1 MTLVLKSNVNA
12 VKGIPP
18 SSGYKGP
25 SDYVTFADFSK
36 GAYIKDGV
44 AVALSNILTSPS
56 QRSNAVVS
64 DKYHNVGISPAGVP
78 RIGYIPA
85 YGIYGVQ
92 SETSNKGCSVGP
104 DFFFQGDSL
113 DTPYA
118 VYSNKG
124 SLSFDKTKVNFLGG
138 TGNITDPYIFKR
150 KSDSPSSI
158 RFTTSRPDTRVY
170 SIICVGNRVPLSI
183 AKDRDVLSDSDLV
196 LNVNGIDRSN
206 FTMVF
211 RTVSPRLGAVL
222 GNPLGYIPVVKFYGD
237 NNSSFSFIKV
247 RGISLNVRAVSNGAT
262 TAEIREAAPVN
273 FDIDTYAISCS
284 NGIISCYMNGAKID
298 MKNNLTNLPGFLLN
312 EVRILSADN
321 QWSVPKYCDHLV
333 NAIVYNRTLSSKE
346 LSECV
351 FV

>member
-1 MTLVLKSNVNA
+1 MTLVLKSSVNA

-36 GAYIKDGV
+36 GMYIKNGV

-56 QRSNAVVS
+56 QTSGTVVS
-64 DKYHNVGISPAGVP
+64 DKYHNIGVSPAGVP

-92 SETSNKGCSVGP
+92 SETSNKGCTVGS
-104 DFFFQGDSL
+104 DFFFQGNSL
-113 DTPYA
+113 NTAYA

-138 TGNITDPYIFKR
+138 TGNITDPYIFRR

-158 RFTTSRPDTRVY
+158 RFTTSRPDVRVY
-170 SIICVGNRVPLSI
+170 SIMCVGNRVPLSI
-183 AKDRDVLSDSDLV
+183 SKDGDVLSDSDLV
-196 LNVNGIDRSN
+196 LDVNGIDRSN

-211 RTVSPRLGAVL
+211 RTVSPRLGTVL
-222 GNPLGYIPVVKFYGD
+222 GNPLGYVPVVKFYGD

-247 RGISLNVRAVSNGAT
+247 RGVSLNVRVVSNGAT
-262 TAEIREAAPVN
+262 KVEINEAAPVN
-273 FDIDTYAISCS
+273 ADIDTYAISCS
-284 NGIISCYMNGAKID
+284 NGVMSCYMNGAKID
-298 MKNNLTNLPGFLLN
+298 MKNGITSLAGFLLN
-312 EVRILSADN
+312 GVKILSADS
-321 QWSVPKYCDHLV
+321 QWSVAKYCDHLV
-333 NAIVYNRTLSSKE
+333 NAIVYNRALSSKE